1 MLFIKVNNTRSTS
14 PAAAA
19 MSFDSSHT
27 VAISSP
33 VDYVFECLSSADKF
47 QQFLHLS
54 PTCHSVEILH
64 TDEVALHVR
73 NGLSESALC
82 DIAAD
87 RPVYENLLES
97 HQPASSITC
106 TRIHFQMVERVHL
119 MFGMLTKDVVI
130 IGAQTICQPLR
141 LHIYE
146 SEASQGLVKIYK
158 LRRFTAEEQQKTL
171 VEELICGKTN
181 RMLRR
186 YTQASCRDAH
196 RQHMQ
201 LYQSLVK

>member
-1 MLFIKVNNTRSTS
+1 
-14 PAAAA
+14 

-64 TDEVALHVR
+64 TDQVTLHVR
-73 NGLSESALC
+73 NGLSESALF
-82 DIAAD
+82 DIAVD
-87 RPVYENLLES
+87 RPVYEALSDS
-97 HQPASSITC
+97 HERASSITC
-106 TRIHFQMVERVHL
+106 TRLHFKMVERLHL
-119 MFGMLTKDVVI
+119 LFGMLTKDVSICGTQIV
-130 IGAQTICQPLR
+130 CQPLR

-146 SEASQGLVKIYK
+146 SEASKGLVKIYK
-158 LRRFTAEEQQKTL
+158 LRRFTAEQQHKTL
-171 VEELICGKTN
+171 VEELICGKTT
-181 RMLRR
+181 RLLRR

-196 RQHMQ
+196 QQHMQ
-201 LYQSLVK
+201 LYQSLIE